1 MTTTS
6 SQSAMAS
13 ESKSP
18 ESVREKLLALIK
30 NTNTR
35 HKTGLGL
42 MRRSDAA
49 AAFKL
54 LDNVEAIS
62 KTDGIR
68 KAEDELCEIKSAFR
82 KMESDFVN

>member
-6 SQSAMAS
+6 SRSATAS

-35 HKTGLGL
+35 HKMGL
-42 MRRSDAA
+42 MRRSD

-62 KTDGIR
+62 KTYGIH
-68 KAEDELCEIKSAFR
+68 KVEDELCEIKSAFR
-82 KMESDFVN
+82 KMESAFVN